1 MFVELARP
9 APASA
14 SIAASTRARPGLLR
28 RLAATAPP
36 YLYLLPALTLLIVWT
51 YRPFAQTVQLSF
63 YRWNLLPTTPMEPV
77 GLDNYR
83 RVLALPELHDALI
96 NTGWYVL
103 GLLPFSVVIP
113 VVIALLAQHVQGRSR
128 AVYRALIFVPTLVT
142 PVATAA
148 VWRWLLEPEGGPVT
162 RALTAFGIGPVNVFR
177 EPGPALLALIGICGW
192 QMIGFAVVVVSAGLS
207 GINRDYAD
215 AAALDGATRAQ
226 IARRIT
232 LPLLSPTLVFL
243 ALMTILLSAQWTFPL
258 IDTLTQG
265 GPGGATTN
273 IYYLLWQF
281 GFRSFDAGYAA
292 AAGTV
297 FFVGFAVVAMA
308 FVRLADQL
316 SFHDD

>member
-1 MFVELARP
+1 MFVEAAAPEQSAAPAAGGGGRP
-9 APASA
+9 AP
-14 SIAASTRARPGLLR
+14 LR
-28 RLAATAPP
+28 RLAAALPP
-36 YLYLLPALTLLIVWT
+36 YLYLVPAVVFLVTWT
-51 YRPFAQTVQLSF
+51 YRPFAQTVELSF
-63 YRWNLLPTTPMEPV
+63 YKWNLLPTSPMEPV

-83 RVLALPELHDALI
+83 QVLALPELHEALV

-103 GLLPFSVVIP
+103 GLLPFSVALP
-113 VVIALLAQHVQGRSR
+113 VAIALLAQNVRGRSQTL
-128 AVYRALIFVPTLVT
+128 YRALIFVPTLVT

-148 VWRWLLEPEGGPVT
+148 VWRWLLEPDGGPVT
-162 RALTAFGIGPVNVFR
+162 RAMEVFGIGPVNVFR
-177 EPGPALLALIGICGW
+177 EPGPALVAMIGICGW
-192 QMIGFAVVVVSAGLS
+192 QMIGFAVVVVTAGLS

-215 AAALDGATRAQ
+215 AASLDGATRAQ
-226 IARRIT
+226 ITRRIT
-232 LPLLSPTLVFL
+232 LPLLSPSLVFL

-292 AAGTV
+292 AAGTL
-297 FFVGFAVVAMA
+297 FFVGFAIVAMF
-308 FVRLADQL
+308 FVWLADRL